1 MLRKCEVRWREQIL
15 AIDKSPIIV
24 IGANVSLP
32 YIETTNLWERGW
44 FSTLIEHH
52 RLNLSLYV
60 LSSLNCCPVS

>member
-44 FSTLIEHH
+44 FSLIEHH
-52 RLNLSLYV
+52 RLKLICSIVVKL
-60 LSSLNCCPVS
+60 LSS